1 MDRNIKIIDGIF
13 NCIKDDLGLS
23 FKNLIL
29 ISDHNYIQLDLGKGI
44 WNFKDRQIK
53 VYIFGERLTQFFPG
67 NDFNT
72 INAFEFGN
80 QTDILKK

>member
-1 MDRNIKIIDGIF
+1 MYNWILDKGFGILKIGRKI
-13 NCIKDDLGLS
+13 
-23 FKNLIL
+23 
-29 ISDHNYIQLDLGKGI
+29 
-44 WNFKDRQIK
+44 
-53 VYIFGERLTQFFPG
+53 YIFGERLTQFFPG

>member
-29 ISDHNYIQLDLGKGI
+29 ISDYNYI
-44 WNFKDRQIK
+44 
-53 VYIFGERLTQFFPG
+53 
-67 NDFNT
+67 
-72 INAFEFGN
+72 
-80 QTDILKK
+80 

>member
-1 MDRNIKIIDGIF
+1 MYNWI
-13 NCIKDDLGLS
+13 N
-23 FKNLIL
+23 
-29 ISDHNYIQLDLGKGI
+29 LGKEI
-44 WNFKDRQIK
+44 WNFKDWQIK

-80 QTDILKK
+80 QTDILKKQHFIQFNK